1 MLVSSKDG
9 DGLQSIPALLRRN
22 AKTLANVPAY
32 REKELGIWQSWTWSE
47 AEKEITDLA
56 LGFADLGVGSGD
68 YVAVIGRNRPYLYWS
83 MIAAQMVGATPVPLY
98 QDAVAEEMTY
108 VLSHCGARFVV
119 AGDQEQVDKVL
130 EIQSELESFEHM
142 IYLDPRG
149 MRKYCL
155 LYTSPSPRDRQKS
168 RMPSSA

>member
-56 LGFADLGVGSGD
+56 LGFADLGVGPGD
-68 YVAVIGRNRPYLYWS
+68 YVAIIG
-83 MIAAQMVGATPVPLY
+83 
-98 QDAVAEEMTY
+98 
-108 VLSHCGARFVV
+108 F
-119 AGDQEQVDKVL
+119 
-130 EIQSELESFEHM
+130 
-142 IYLDPRG
+142 
-149 MRKYCL
+149 
-155 LYTSPSPRDRQKS
+155 
-168 RMPSSA
+168 